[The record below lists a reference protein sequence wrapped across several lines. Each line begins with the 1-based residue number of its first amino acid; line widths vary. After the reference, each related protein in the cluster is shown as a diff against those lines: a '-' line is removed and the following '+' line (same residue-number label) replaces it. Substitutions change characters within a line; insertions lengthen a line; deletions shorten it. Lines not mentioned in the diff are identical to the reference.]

1 MLRLF
6 QTLMLAMFLFTINFS
21 TSYAAETA
29 AKSDNTA
36 EIRKAVERYFEKE
49 NYKYSGFND
58 KNVATISFNIKSKL
72 SNADLRIQAQKN
84 HLLIRSILPIKAE
97 ENVRPAV
104 AEFLF
109 RANYGMKVGGFDFD
123 FNDGE
128 ISFRASFY
136 CGEVAPTHEQIDHAI
151 RVCLRMMERYG
162 DGIVKIIY
170 GLQSPKDAIQEIEGS
185 EI

>member
-21 TSYAAETA
+21 TSYAAER
-29 AKSDNTA
+29 DNTA

-58 KNVATISFNIKSKL
+58 KNATTISFNIKSKL
-72 SNADLRIQAQKN
+72 SSANVRLQAQKN
-84 HLLIRSILPIKAE
+84 HLLIRSTLPIKAE
-97 ENVRPAV
+97 ESVRPEV
-104 AEFLF
+104 AEFLL
-109 RANYGMKVGGFDFD
+109 RANYGMKIGGFDFD

-136 CGEVAPTHEQIDHAI
+136 CGDVAPTHEQIDHAI
-151 RVCLRMMERYG
+151 DVCLGMVQRYG
-162 DGIVKIIY
+162 DGIIKVIY
-170 GLQSPKDAIQEIEGS
+170 GLQTSKDAIQEIEGS
-185 EI
+185 ES